1 MRPTSPAVAI
11 TRTKTAN
18 TKKRQRLHLPCPS
31 CQMGGQRTPPWPETR
46 EVEEKRARGSKTR
59 TILRLGLLIA
69 GRGRFGDSS
78 YCQTCT
84 RVNIVQV
91 SRSCVRYKGGVVCP
105 FCHHWTRCGPITWV
119 ELLFFCAGHLM
130 ELSMFALF
138 ICVNTSCA
146 WCHFVTERTFG
157 NFHGRRK
164 RGIAVQIYLGCRSRR
179 KQKEWSGV
187 S

>member
-18 TKKRQRLHLPCPS
+18 TKKKTKTSPAVPILPNGRPEDATMARDQGGGGEDSQGEQDEEHPSTLDFWARPIWRQLLLPNFHESQHCTSVTELCPLQRRRCLSILPSLNPMWTDHLS
-31 CQMGGQRTPPWPETR
+31 W
-46 EVEEKRARGSKTR
+46 VI
-59 TILRLGLLIA
+59 IL
-69 GRGRFGDSS
+69 
-78 YCQTCT
+78 
-84 RVNIVQV
+84 
-91 SRSCVRYKGGVVCP
+91 
-105 FCHHWTRCGPITWV
+105 
-119 ELLFFCAGHLM
+119 FCAGHLM

-138 ICVNTSCA
+138 ICVNTSCI